1 MEISRREFLKDG
13 TAAFGLGG
21 WRLFAA
27 PAGWKH
33 GGKPNLVFGVVSD
46 THLRTANKG
55 SGIGANWPDKMLD
68 AVERLVKEYDMYYAI
83 HNHGPDIPKLF
94 PTAEAALKRIGSR
107 DRRIGVCLDVGH
119 EWRSGC
125 DPVAF
130 IRAHGDRIYDVHLK
144 NIDTAQNGKKNHAM
158 QGPRGGLDIPGIFA
172 ALSDVGYTG
181 VCHIEYERDFK
192 DNAMGLAES
201 FGYYRGIAQMT
212 QRTVK

>member
-1 MEISRREFLKDG
+1 MEISRREFLKGG

-46 THLRTANKG
+46 THLKTANKG
-55 SGIGANWPDKMLD
+55 SGIGANWSDKMLD
-68 AVERLVKEYDMYYAI
+68 AVESLVKEYDMYYAI

-107 DRRIGVCLDVGH
+107 DRRIGVCLDVG
-119 EWRSGC
+119 
-125 DPVAF
+125 
-130 IRAHGDRIYDVHLK
+130 
-144 NIDTAQNGKKNHAM
+144 
-158 QGPRGGLDIPGIFA
+158 
-172 ALSDVGYTG
+172 YTG